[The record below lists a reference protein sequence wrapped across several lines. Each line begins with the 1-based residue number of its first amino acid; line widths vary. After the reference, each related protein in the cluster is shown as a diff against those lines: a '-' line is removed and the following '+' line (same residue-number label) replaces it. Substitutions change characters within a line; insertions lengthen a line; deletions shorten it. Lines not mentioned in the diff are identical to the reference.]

1 MLFFVLGN
9 RFCLLL
15 YFIIFILDPFSS
27 WLICFT
33 TITVPLLYQKI
44 ANGCWLSYQ
53 VITRI
58 NIESFVLLVIILIYY
73 YTGKPA
79 GLNGHYQIKPGN
91 SQYGSVFVASY
102 SMPKN
107 SNLRAPPQF
116 MLPVPAHLSPSEVL
130 THGKVDTWIPQV
142 SNQVFDFDDANQKSA
157 AMMSLL
163 LARSSSS
170 GRT

>member
-1 MLFFVLGN
+1 MFYDDYGSASVSEDRQWMLVKLPGN
-9 RFCLLL
+9 I
-15 YFIIFILDPFSS
+15 YID
-27 WLICFT
+27 
-33 TITVPLLYQKI
+33 
-44 ANGCWLSYQ
+44 
-53 VITRI
+53 
-58 NIESFVLLVIILIYY
+58 NIKLTKLFNSILIYY
-73 YTGKPA
+73 YIGKPA

-130 THGKVDTWIPQV
+130 THGKVDSWIPQV
-142 SNQVFDFDDANQKSA
+142 LNQVFDFDDANQKSTA
-157 AMMSLL
+157 LMSLL